1 MTEHEYSRARI
12 ARDRNFDGKFFFAVK
27 TTGIFCRPSC
37 PSPRA
42 KEENVTYFDSI
53 FQALEAGFRPCLR
66 CRPDIAIEYGSG
78 YPSSHELVNDGL
90 RKIYDGYLNYHS
102 LNDLAG
108 ELGVSD
114 RHLRQ
119 LFVERLGVPP
129 VKIARYHKAMFARK
143 MLLMSDNSVTD
154 IAAAAGFG
162 SLRQF
167 NEVFK
172 AVFNTNPTAMRKE
185 SRICSASQ
193 ENTSLLLKYEPPF
206 DFKLML
212 SFMRERALTGVEVI
226 TQDSYSRTF
235 RTAEAKGYF
244 TVTDDPGES
253 ALRMSIFSDDI
264 KCYMEI
270 YNRVRRMFDLDT
282 DFRIIREHF
291 RDDPLLEKGM
301 KDGLVPRLPKAYD
314 PFEFMIR
321 AILGQQVTVKAA
333 TTMAGRIVAKAGLRC
348 LGEYPKGLDYFFPDA
363 KELAGV
369 ELDGVGLTNTRCNT
383 INAAVQAVLG
393 GSVKL
398 TSNQS
403 FEDFHRDFS
412 VLKGIGDWTVNYVAM
427 RGLGL
432 PDSFPAGDLGVI
444 KALSAD
450 GTKIS
455 VKEVLLIAE
464 KWRPYR
470 SYATLCLWNSLGD
483 K

>member
-1 MTEHEYSRARI
+1 MTENEYSRARI

-42 KEENVTYFDSI
+42 KEENVVYFESI
-53 FQALEAGFRPCLR
+53 FQALEAGFRPCRR
-66 CRPDIAIEYGSG
+66 CRPDITIEYGSG
-78 YPSSHELVNDGL
+78 YPSSYELVNDGL
-90 RKIYDGYLNYHS
+90 QLIYDGYLNYHS
-102 LNDLAG
+102 LSDLAD

-143 MLLMSDNSVTD
+143 MLLISDKSITD
-154 IAAAAGFG
+154 IADAAGFG

-172 AVFNTNPTAMRKE
+172 AVFNTTPTAMRKE
-185 SRICSASQ
+185 FGSGNNGQ
-193 ENTSLLLKYEPPF
+193 ENASLLLSYEAPF
-206 DFKLML
+206 DFAQML
-212 SFMRERALTGVEVI
+212 AFMRDRALKGVELV
-226 TQDSYSRTF
+226 TANSYSRTF
-235 RTAEAKGYF
+235 RTAEAEGYF
-244 TVTDDPGES
+244 TVTDEPSQS
-253 ALRMSIFSDDI
+253 ALRLSIFSDDI

-282 DFRIIREHF
+282 DFRVICDLFAGDQI
-291 RDDPLLEKGM
+291 LQKGM
-301 KDGLVPRLPKAYD
+301 KEGEVPRLPKAFE

-333 TTMAGRIVAKAGLRC
+333 TTIAGRIAEKAGLQTKA
-348 LGEYPKGLDYFFPDA
+348 EFPEGLNYFFPQPE
-363 KELAGV
+363 ELA
-369 ELDGVGLTNTRCNT
+369 ELDLEGIGLTNTRRNT
-383 INAAVQAVLG
+383 VNTAVQAVLNG
-393 GSVKL
+393 DVRL

-403 FEDFHRDFS
+403 LEEFHRAFS
-412 VLKGIGDWTVNYVAM
+412 ALKGIGDWTVNYVAM

-444 KALSAD
+444 KALTVDGVKPSA
-450 GTKIS
+450 KQVI
-455 VKEVLLIAE
+455 EAAE

-470 SYATLCLWNSLGD
+470 SYATLCLWNSLGE